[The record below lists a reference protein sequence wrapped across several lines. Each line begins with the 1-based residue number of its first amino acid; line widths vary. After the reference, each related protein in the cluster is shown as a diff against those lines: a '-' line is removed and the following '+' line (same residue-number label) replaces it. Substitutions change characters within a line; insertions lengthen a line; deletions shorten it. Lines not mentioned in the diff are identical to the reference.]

1 MTHYDSIEM
10 VGLEVVVKFL
20 REKKH
25 LKSLFYVLNILI
37 KAPSNIYTYTC
48 IFSLLYIIDDYAPI

>member
-1 MTHYDSIEM
+1 M